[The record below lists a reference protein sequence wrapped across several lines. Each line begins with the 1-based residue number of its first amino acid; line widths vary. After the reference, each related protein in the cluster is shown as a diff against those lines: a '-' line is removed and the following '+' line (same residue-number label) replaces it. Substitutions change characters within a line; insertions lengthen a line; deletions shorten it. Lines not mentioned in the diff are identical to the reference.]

1 VFVFQ
6 TTHRELYNAAKSDIG
21 KKGTAAVASS
31 KGQTTISFAAASASS
46 SEQVTQKYSNSNS
59 RQKAITEALIKLVA
73 DSMLPFQ
80 FVESQGFRKFMA
92 VVDPKYSIP
101 SRRTV
106 TRKTTDKLQMI
117 KDSIKHD
124 LDLLAEQNLRIGTV
138 HATTDLW
145 SSRTLEPII
154 GVRFHYFDA
163 SFGLHVRTVAYRHFA
178 ERHTGE
184 NIATVFEKIVEE
196 YGISAAEMGYQVT
209 DNARNM
215 LKAFEIFSEHAVA
228 QLAAQSSAN
237 DIDPNPNMSGS
248 DQAVGET
255 DNNTD
260 GEFLEFLADDD
271 GTADDDSIVIESCRL
286 PCVAHTLQLAI
297 KDALKNTPFAVKLV
311 DEASSVV
318 VFFRRSLFWNAEL
331 KKLSGGLTLLADVP
345 TRWNSSLI
353 MLRRLSAEDV
363 WKAVT
368 ETLFRAKTSKNPVVA
383 NVPRLTINRAQM
395 LDFVTLLEP
404 FEEATQALQGDG
416 VTLSVVIPAL
426 VGIDDALACYN
437 NTALPTLRRNL
448 RKYLSNRFQELIN
461 RPEYIVAT
469 ILDCRYKLVP
479 FPDQDMVHSEESDEN
494 LDDNDNSTAP
504 VQEMLQPPNRTDA
517 RRLLLQMLGAVTAS
531 GGLGRVR
538 NPVIQESRTADQSLT
553 CSSRKSIFSKFSVS
567 QVVQTETEDTL
578 YCNSPTDSEM
588 LPDVYWAKMNKTYP
602 RLAKLARTLLSI
614 PASSGSVERLFSV
627 SGAIVRA
634 RRSRLTTTT
643 VESLL
648 LAMECEHGIGSEGS
662 D

>member
-1 VFVFQ
+1 
-6 TTHRELYNAAKSDIG
+6 
-21 KKGTAAVASS
+21 
-31 KGQTTISFAAASASS
+31 
-46 SEQVTQKYSNSNS
+46 
-59 RQKAITEALIKLVA
+59 
-73 DSMLPFQ
+73 MP
-80 FVESQGFRKFMA
+80 
-92 VVDPKYSIP
+92 
-101 SRRTV
+101 
-106 TRKTTDKLQMI
+106 
-117 KDSIKHD
+117 
-124 LDLLAEQNLRIGTV
+124 
-138 HATTDLW
+138 
-145 SSRTLEPII
+145 
-154 GVRFHYFDA
+154 
-163 SFGLHVRTVAYRHFA
+163 YR
-178 ERHTGE
+178 G
-184 NIATVFEKIVEE
+184 
-196 YGISAAEMGYQVT
+196 
-209 DNARNM
+209 
-215 LKAFEIFSEHAVA
+215 
-228 QLAAQSSAN
+228 
-237 DIDPNPNMSGS
+237 
-248 DQAVGET
+248 
-255 DNNTD
+255 
-260 GEFLEFLADDD
+260 
-271 GTADDDSIVIESCRL
+271 
-286 PCVAHTLQLAI
+286 
-297 KDALKNTPFAVKLV
+297 
-311 DEASSVV
+311 
-318 VFFRRSLFWNAEL
+318 
-331 KKLSGGLTLLADVP
+331 
-345 TRWNSSLI
+345 
-353 MLRRLSAEDV
+353 
-363 WKAVT
+363 
-368 ETLFRAKTSKNPVVA
+368 
-383 NVPRLTINRAQM
+383 
-395 LDFVTLLEP
+395 TLLEP

-614 PASSGSVERLFSV
+614 PASSASVERLFSV

-634 RRSRLTTTT
+634 RRSRLTATT

-648 LAMECEHGIGSEGS
+648 LAVECEHGIGSEGS